1 MTYIVTDKFLEA
13 VHTLDWNCFDADT
26 QYLTHSIHR
35 YSGKFIPQIARQA
48 IELLSNPGDTV
59 LDLYCGS
66 GTTLLECALLGRK
79 GIGLDLNPLSILIS
93 QVKTTAIPV
102 PVLKDFLQTFSK
114 RIKAIFDKPLQ
125 LSLFDPAE
133 DYSQVISEAEA
144 NWRWNDE
151 WYLKWFQ
158 EHVLRDLIIIHE
170 QIMQLQHSA
179 CRNLALVAFSD
190 ILRRSS
196 NAHGSYPNVM
206 FDKNRATVGSPV
218 PHFLKRLSEIG
229 QMVIGL
235 ENALFQKPKPV
246 ALRGNAVNLP
256 IASNSIDAIITHPPY
271 IGSIPYAEYGSLSLK
286 WLGYN
291 PKELDKSLTGGQ
303 RQSKDVVARFY
314 DQYGQ
319 TLKEAHRVLKP
330 TGMCFLL
337 VGDPVVKGTQ
347 VDLAAMT
354 LELARK
360 ARLELISTHTR
371 HGMNRRANLMN
382 HETLLFFRKS

>member
-1 MTYIVTDKFLEA
+1 
-13 VHTLDWNCFDADT
+13 
-26 QYLTHSIHR
+26 
-35 YSGKFIPQIARQA
+35 
-48 IELLSNPGDTV
+48 
-59 LDLYCGS
+59 
-66 GTTLLECALLGRK
+66 
-79 GIGLDLNPLSILIS
+79 
-93 QVKTTAIPV
+93 
-102 PVLKDFLQTFSK
+102 
-114 RIKAIFDKPLQ
+114 
-125 LSLFDPAE
+125 
-133 DYSQVISEAEA
+133 
-144 NWRWNDE
+144 
-151 WYLKWFQ
+151 
-158 EHVLRDLIIIHE
+158 
-170 QIMQLQHSA
+170 
-179 CRNLALVAFSD
+179 
-190 ILRRSS
+190 
-196 NAHGSYPNVM
+196 
-206 FDKNRATVGSPV
+206 
-218 PHFLKRLSEIG
+218 
-229 QMVIGL
+229 
-235 ENALFQKPKPV
+235 